1 MTIWVCN
8 RRENCLSLECRVS
21 HRNLLTQTRSAHFG
35 LSRRVCGRVMAPKRA
50 RDDDGGIVGA
60 KGPGSIA
67 PSAAALDAPPP
78 APAPAGQDAERAA
91 DAVDAILAPSNPG
104 DAAAKVLAAAIE
116 CVAFSP
122 TKRQLASCGADG
134 CEGEP
139 RWTPA
144 SSSHSRR
151 TVAPDHTFI
160 SPAAA

>member
-116 CVAFSP
+116 W
-122 TKRQLASCGADG
+122 
-134 CEGEP
+134 EE
-139 RWTPA
+139 TPPPLGDFFTRLQPFIESLDREETTA
-144 SSSHSRR
+144 EEIAE
-151 TVAPDHTFI
+151 VAPHDP
-160 SPAAA
+160 S